1 MSAFS
6 LFLWTLFPK
15 AQVGPQRRAT
25 CLLGWGPVSWQPVGR
40 AGPCVRQCA
49 LQGQSQ
55 VQAAGPGPAGEAER
69 ARSLGRVGPM
79 WDGVYFWYGVPVPV
93 GTI

>member
-25 CLLGWGPVSWQPVGR
+25 CLLGWGPVSWQPAGR
-40 AGPCVRQCA
+40 AGPCVRPVCTA
-49 LQGQSQ
+49 G
-55 VQAAGPGPAGEAER
+55 AEPGPGCWAGA
-69 ARSLGRVGPM
+69 GR
-79 WDGVYFWYGVPVPV
+79 
-93 GTI
+93 